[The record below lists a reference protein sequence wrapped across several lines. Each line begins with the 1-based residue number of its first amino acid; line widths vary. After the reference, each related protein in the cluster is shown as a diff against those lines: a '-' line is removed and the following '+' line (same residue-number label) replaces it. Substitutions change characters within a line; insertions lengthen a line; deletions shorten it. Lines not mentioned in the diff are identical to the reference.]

1 MSDRD
6 DSGQAWR
13 TSPTDY
19 LARRPATFSLG
30 APASRYVEMRDGVR
44 LALDVYLPE
53 GGAATADARFPT
65 VVVFTPYYRRFKV
78 TAPGAEPSPNIAI
91 YRDFFVPRG
100 YAVVTVDVRGCGASF
115 GTRDCFRS
123 PRERDDHREIADWIV
138 AQPWASGVIGSTGI
152 SYLGAAACFLAST
165 GHPAVKAIAPLFAVQ
180 DTYADHVF
188 PGGIKCTTVTEN
200 YDALVSA
207 LDLDL
212 RDKLAPYPYF
222 NDPRYAG
229 PQPVDDDADGKLV
242 AAAVAEHRD
251 SFRMRDLAP
260 EFAFR
265 EEAASHDPGLHSGA
279 FSPYWYLAQVPGR
292 VNIYS
297 VSGWYDG
304 SAFVNGSI
312 ARFLSNPG
320 ADNRLLLGPWDHGA
334 RTNGSPWRDG
344 GPQPQF
350 PVLAE
355 VLRFFD
361 QHLAGMDT
369 GIADEAPVHFHTVRE
384 EKWQAAASWPPHAAS
399 TRLHLA
405 PEGALAA
412 QAPAVA
418 TVAAFKA
425 SFSTGTGA
433 NSRFERLGALP
444 VVDYYKDW
452 NGREEGMLA
461 FATAPFDRAT
471 ELSGH
476 VTVQLHVATSEHD
489 GGVFVYLSEVEA
501 DGRSRY
507 ITEGALRLLHRA
519 EGAPPASYPA
529 TWPWRSFRREHAKL
543 MQPGVAETV
552 RFALLPVSWQL
563 QAGSRLRLAIAGG
576 DADHFAQVTHGRPPR
591 LAFTLGGSDA
601 SFVDLPLRAS

>member
-6 DSGQAWR
+6 DLGGAWR
-13 TSPTDY
+13 VSPTEY
-19 LARRPATFSLG
+19 LQRRPATHAIG
-30 APASRYVEMRDGVR
+30 APASRYVTMPDGVR
-44 LALDVYLPE
+44 LALDVYLPDGAT
-53 GGAATADARFPT
+53 GGRFPT

-78 TAPGAEPSPNIAI
+78 SGPGAEPSPNIAI

-100 YAVVTVDVRGCGASF
+100 YALVTVDVRGCGASF

-123 PRERDDHREIADWIV
+123 PRERDDHRRIADWIV
-138 AQPWASGVIGSTGI
+138 AQPWSTGVIGSTGI

-165 GHPAVKAIAPLFAVQ
+165 GHPAVKAVAPLFAVQ

-229 PQPVDDDADGKLV
+229 PQPVDEDTDGALV
-242 AAAVAEHRD
+242 AAAVQEHKD

-265 EEAASHDPGLHSGA
+265 EEAASHDPHLHSGA
-279 FSPYWYLAQVPGR
+279 FSPYWYLAQVPGQ

-312 ARFLSNPG
+312 ARFLGNPG

-334 RTNGSPWRDG
+334 RTNGSPFRGG
-344 GPQPQF
+344 GPQPEF
-350 PVLAE
+350 PVLGE

-361 QHLAGMDT
+361 EHLAGMDT
-369 GIADEAPVHFHTVRE
+369 GLRDEAPVHFHTVRE
-384 EKWQAAASWPPHAAS
+384 EAWQAAATWPPHADG

-405 PEGALAA
+405 PQGRLAA
-412 QAPAVA
+412 QAPDSAS
-418 TVAAFKA
+418 VAAYKA
-425 SFSTGTGA
+425 SFAQGTGS

-444 VVDYYKDW
+444 VIDYYKDW
-452 NGREEGMLA
+452 NGREDGMLA
-461 FATAPFDRAT
+461 FATTPFERAT

-476 VTVQLHVATSEHD
+476 AIVQLHVATSEHD
-489 GGVFVYLSEVEA
+489 AAIFVYLSEVEA

-519 EGAPPASYPA
+519 EGQPPASYQA

-543 MQPGVAETV
+543 MQPGTAETV
-552 RFALLPVSWQL
+552 RFALLPVSWKL

-576 DADHFAQVTHGRPPR
+576 DADHFAQVTHGRPP
-591 LAFTLGGSDA
+591 LLEFTLGGDQA
-601 SFVDLPLRAS
+601 SFVDLPLRAA

>member
-6 DSGQAWR
+6 DLGHAWR
-13 TSPTDY
+13 TSPSEY
-19 LARRPATFSLG
+19 LKKRPATHSVG
-30 APASRYVEMRDGVR
+30 APASCYVTMRDGVR

-53 GGAATADARFPT
+53 SAPLHRPQRFPT
-65 VVVFTPYYRRFKV
+65 VVVLTPYYRRFKV

-91 YRDFFVPRG
+91 YRDVFVPRG
-100 YAVVTVDVRGCGASF
+100 YALVAVDVRGCGASF

-123 PRERDDHREIADWIV
+123 PRERDDHREVADWIV
-138 AQPWASGVIGSTGI
+138 AQPWSSGVIGATGI

-165 GHPAVKAIAPLFAVQ
+165 GHPAVKAVAPLFAVH
-180 DTYADHVF
+180 DTYTDHVF

-200 YDALVSA
+200 YDELVRA

-222 NDPRYAG
+222 NDKRYAG
-229 PQPVDDDADGKLV
+229 PQPVDEDPGGALL
-242 AAAVAEHRD
+242 AAAIEEHKD

-265 EEAASHDPGLHSGA
+265 EEAASHDPGMHSGA

-334 RTNGSPWRDG
+334 RTNGSPWRGG

-350 PVLAE
+350 PVLGE

-361 QHLAGMDT
+361 EHLAGMDT
-369 GIADEAPVHFHTVRE
+369 GLREEAPVHFHTVRA
-384 EKWQAAASWPPHAAS
+384 EKWQAAATWPPHDAR
-399 TRLHLA
+399 TKLHLA
-405 PEGALAA
+405 QEGQLTP
-412 QAPAVA
+412 QAPAAVS
-418 TVAAFKA
+418 AASYQV
-425 SFSTGTGA
+425 SFAIGTGR

-444 VVDYYKDW
+444 VLDYYNDW
-452 NGREEGMLA
+452 DGREDRMLT
-461 FATAPFDRAT
+461 FATAPFQRET

-476 VTVQLHVATSEHD
+476 ATVQLHVATSEHD
-489 GGVFVYLSEVEA
+489 ASVFVYLSEVDA
-501 DGRSRY
+501 SGRSWY
-507 ITEGALRLLHRA
+507 ITEGSLRLLHRA
-519 EGAPPASYPA
+519 EAQPPASYRA
-529 TWPWRSFRREHAKL
+529 RWPYRSFRREHATH
-543 MQPGVAETV
+543 MRPGVPETV
-552 RFALLPVSWQL
+552 RFALLPISWTL
-563 QAGSRLRLAIAGG
+563 QPGSRLRVAIAGT
-576 DADHFAQVTHGRPPR
+576 DADHFAQVPHGRPPR
-591 LAFTLGGSDA
+591 LEFTLGGENG
-601 SFVDLPLRAS
+601 SFIDLPLRG